1 MTVVGSGSF
10 SSPVTVSLRQSS
22 DDSPTVDDGGSP
34 VVVITVIVI
43 VAVIGILSFLF
54 LSIVIGFT
62 YWYITPQPH
71 SYN

>member
-34 VVVITVIVI
+34 VVVITVILI
-43 VAVIGILSFLF
+43 VAVIGILSFP
-54 LSIVIGFT
+54 IVIGFT

-71 SYN
+71 I